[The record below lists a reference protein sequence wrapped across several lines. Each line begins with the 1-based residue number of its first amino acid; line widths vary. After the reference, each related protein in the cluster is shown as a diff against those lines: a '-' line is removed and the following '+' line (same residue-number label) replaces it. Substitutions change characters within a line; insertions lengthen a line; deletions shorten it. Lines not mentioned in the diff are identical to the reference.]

1 MSIDIARLAVEIAFA
16 VFCKKLFS
24 SVMFLS
30 SIARLYHAEEPS
42 WGMELEGGEEN
53 EGKLLSKHLVYGAI
67 EKPKT

>member
-1 MSIDIARLAVEIAFA
+1 
-16 VFCKKLFS
+16 
-24 SVMFLS
+24 MFLS

-42 WGMELEGGEEN
+42 WGIELEGGEEN